1 VEELVDQ
8 VEKLEAENLSQK
20 TKLAT
25 YERESKRPIQEYAD
39 FQNLNQK
46 LQVFYKILLIGA
58 KK

>member
-8 VEKLEAENLSQK
+8 VEKLESENLSQK

-46 LQVFYKILLIGA
+46 LQVF
-58 KK
+58 